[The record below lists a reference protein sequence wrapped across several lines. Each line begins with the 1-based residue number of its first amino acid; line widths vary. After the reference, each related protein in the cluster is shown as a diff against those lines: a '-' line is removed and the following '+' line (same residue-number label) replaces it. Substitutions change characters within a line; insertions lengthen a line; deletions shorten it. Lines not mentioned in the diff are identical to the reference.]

1 LLGVEGLASE
11 SLHDAT
17 ASALGFRYQE
27 RFALIELME
36 TKDDEAA
43 IGVET
48 LDDVHLKSQGID
60 LLEQLKHSLS
70 LNPTPLDIKSVN
82 LWATL
87 RIWAELLPS
96 TDLDITQFRLVTVAS
111 IATSSSLN
119 CLCTEGSDRTKLA
132 DELVAEAQRVVD
144 DVLAASKKG
153 NPKPHAKRIAG
164 AEAFLNISESQRIGL
179 LERVLIRPE
188 APAIT
193 DLEDLLATK
202 LDTYPNA
209 QRKTLVAKLYEWWDR
224 QILLSLQG
232 KRDRYIK
239 RFELIGQLSET
250 SAMLQTEALIESFSS
265 KTPPA
270 VFHTDEMLAKQCELV
285 EAKPSM
291 SKLARVSEWQAR
303 NQRTAWS
310 NEAPSKHSKI
320 VEYDEK
326 LISEWS
332 YLHDTACENAD
343 PKEESSMIEEGYKIL
358 KWILEEAP
366 QKVGSIEN
374 TVTSPFYVRGSY
386 QVLSIEGRVGW
397 HPEYRLRLGFSK

>member
-1 LLGVEGLASE
+1 MASK
-11 SLHDAT
+11 SIHDAT

-27 RFALIELME
+27 RFALIELLD

-48 LDDVHLKSQGID
+48 LDDIHLQSQGLD

-70 LNPTPLDIKSVN
+70 LNPTPLDIKSGN
-82 LWATL
+82 LWTTL
-87 RIWAELLPS
+87 KIWAELLPS
-96 TDLDITQFRLVTVAS
+96 SDLDSTQFRLVTVAP

-119 CLCTEGSDRTKLA
+119 CLCTEGSDRAPLA
-132 DELVAEAQRVVD
+132 EELTAEAQRVLA
-144 DVLAASKKG
+144 DVLAATGKG
-153 NPKPHAKRIAG
+153 KPKPHAKRIAG
-164 AEAFLNISESQRIGL
+164 AEAFLQISESQRLDL

-188 APAIT
+188 APTIT

-209 QRKTLVAKLYEWWDR
+209 QRKTLAAKLYEWWDR

-285 EAKPSM
+285 EAKPAM
-291 SKLARVSEWQAR
+291 SKLARISEWQAR

-320 VEYDEK
+320 VDYDEK

-343 PKEESSMIEEGYKIL
+343 PKKESSMIEEGQKIL
-358 KWILEEAP
+358 KWILEEAA